1 MTPKYPPNSEPS
13 RTEKSKLLK
22 TFFPIITTGRI
33 LATMALPKSSRPET
47 MIRREEELVEF
58 YEFYD
63 DEIEHEQYCKI
74 ILLEAKK
81 SPLIKWGLTVDT

>member
-1 MTPKYPPNSEPS
+1 
-13 RTEKSKLLK
+13 
-22 TFFPIITTGRI
+22 
-33 LATMALPKSSRPET
+33 MALPKSSRPET

>member
-1 MTPKYPPNSEPS
+1 
-13 RTEKSKLLK
+13 
-22 TFFPIITTGRI
+22 
-33 LATMALPKSSRPET
+33 MALPKSSRPET

-74 ILLEAKK
+74 ILSEAKN
-81 SPLIKWGLTVDT
+81 PHY